1 LLPFL
6 HPFTSQQNEWR
17 TLVTGFPVPH
27 FNLKRYGLFCT
38 PCRMA
43 PKSGL
48 TPSSEKLC
56 DVTIEWREKAERKIK
71 KMDDVKI
78 LI

>member
-1 LLPFL
+1 MIYSPETNAILILTRNDMACFVLLAVWP
-6 HPFTSQQNEWR
+6 
-17 TLVTGFPVPH
+17 
-27 FNLKRYGLFCT
+27 
-38 PCRMA
+38 

-56 DVTIEWREKAERKIK
+56 DVAIEWREKAERKIK

-78 LI
+78 LILKG